1 MSPSKSSIAY
11 IDIRVFAHATED
23 LEKVLAAVRNTL
35 PTELIDKIVFK
46 KTNLKGHYGNPII
59 LFETKIKEKDETNKV
74 FEKLASNLLPQDKEI
89 LSNKIKQHLDR
100 GNLYIRLN
108 KQSAYLN
115 SIKLH
120 QEDPIRFRIHFRKS
134 KPEEIVKICKN
145 FGLLP

>member
-35 PTELIDKIVFK
+35 PTELIDRIVFK
-46 KTNLKGHYGNPII
+46 KTNLKGHYGNPIT

-74 FEKLASNLLPQDKEI
+74 FEKLAFNLTPQDKEI
-89 LSNKIKQHLDR
+89 LSNKFKQHLDR

-115 SIKLH
+115 TIKLH
-120 QEDPIRFRIHFRKS
+120 QEDPIRFRIPVSYTH
-134 KPEEIVKICKN
+134 
-145 FGLLP
+145 LTLPTKA